1 MRGGG
6 RAALLGRVE
15 DAWAE
20 RARGSCAGAAKGGGG
35 DARGHIP
42 SLPRRGSA
50 FRPSPR
56 CQHASAPEMR
66 PGGLRRP
73 RGSRKSFTASPRPRL
88 QVRTAFPVSR
98 ETMLH
103 VGSTSGRGDVTAYAV
118 RQRRA
123 GLPRHA
129 PGPTRPAEAGKLTTG
144 LGGEGLFYAESCE
157 REGRGAKGKAGES
170 GLEYL

>member
-15 DAWAE
+15 DAWTE
-20 RARGSCAGAAKGGGG
+20 RARGSCVGAAKGGGG

-42 SLPRRGSA
+42 SPPRRGSA

-56 CQHASAPEMR
+56 CQHASTPEMH

-73 RGSRKSFTASPRPRL
+73 RGSRKSFTVSPRPRL

-98 ETMLH
+98 ETVLH
-103 VGSTSGRGDVTAYAV
+103 VGSTSGRGHVTAHAV

-123 GLPRHA
+123 GLPCHA
-129 PGPTRPAEAGKLTTG
+129 PGPTRPAEAGKLTTRFG
-144 LGGEGLFYAESCE
+144 REGLFYTESCE
-157 REGRGAKGKAGES
+157 REEKGVKGKAGEG
-170 GLEYL
+170 GLEYV